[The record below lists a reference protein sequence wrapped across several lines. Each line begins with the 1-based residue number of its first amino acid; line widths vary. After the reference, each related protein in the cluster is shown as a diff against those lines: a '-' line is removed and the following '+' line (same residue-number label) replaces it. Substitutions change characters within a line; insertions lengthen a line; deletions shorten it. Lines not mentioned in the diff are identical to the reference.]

1 MRKPLT
7 KHQHQ
12 TLQFLIS
19 FNSKKG
25 YMPSLDEICKRFKL
39 KSVSVASYRIKKLV
53 EAGYIKRLK
62 DVPRGIII
70 K

>member
-1 MRKPLT
+1 
-7 KHQHQ
+7 
-12 TLQFLIS
+12 
-19 FNSKKG
+19 
-25 YMPSLDEICKRFKL
+25 MPSLDEICKRFKL